1 LSLTFNQLIQRA
13 ENCQEHIQNHIEQ
26 FNCRH
31 YSLIMPSAEPIM
43 LQAAIKKEYD
53 ASTEELLGNLN
64 R

>member
-1 LSLTFNQLIQRA
+1 
-13 ENCQEHIQNHIEQ
+13 
-26 FNCRH
+26 
-31 YSLIMPSAEPIM
+31 MPSAEPIM